1 MDKNKI
7 INDPVHGFIRLSGQK
22 VFNIIDHPDFQRLRS
37 IKQLGLTNLV
47 YPGAL
52 HTRFQH
58 AIGAYHLTTLAL
70 ETLILKGVEITE
82 EESEATKL
90 AILLHDIGHGPFS
103 HALESTLL
111 QHIHH
116 EEVTLLFME
125 KLNQEFNGDL
135 DLAISIF
142 KGLYHKKFLN
152 QLISSQLDMDRM
164 DYLKRDSFFTGVY
177 EANIGSERIIMMLN
191 VMDNELVMDEK
202 AIFSIEKFLMSRR
215 FMYWQVYLHKTVIGA
230 ENHLVKILRRAKELK
245 QNGEDLFCLPNLLP
259 FLSQDYSL
267 QDFQINSNLLNIFAQ
282 IDDGDIYACIKQWTH
297 HPDKVLSFLSKNLLN
312 RKLFNTKLIVDKSSS
327 LEELEIIKSKVAK
340 DLNIPLE
347 LTSYFVFTDEVSN
360 TLYNNQKQPI
370 KVLTKSGQLIDFD
383 KLNDVF
389 SSSIMTQTL
398 TKYFCCYP
406 KNYQTTF

>member
-1 MDKNKI
+1 
-7 INDPVHGFIRLSGQK
+7 
-22 VFNIIDHPDFQRLRS
+22 
-37 IKQLGLTNLV
+37 
-47 YPGAL
+47 
-52 HTRFQH
+52 
-58 AIGAYHLTTLAL
+58 
-70 ETLILKGVEITE
+70 
-82 EESEATKL
+82 
-90 AILLHDIGHGPFS
+90 
-103 HALESTLL
+103 
-111 QHIHH
+111 
-116 EEVTLLFME
+116 
-125 KLNQEFNGDL
+125 
-135 DLAISIF
+135 
-142 KGLYHKKFLN
+142 
-152 QLISSQLDMDRM
+152 
-164 DYLKRDSFFTGVY
+164 
-177 EANIGSERIIMMLN
+177 
-191 VMDNELVMDEK
+191 MDNELVMDEK

-297 HPDKVLSFLSKNLLN
+297 HPDKVLSLLSKNLLN

-327 LEELEIIKSKVAK
+327 LEELEIIKSQVAK

-389 SSSIMTQTL
+389 SSSIMTQSL